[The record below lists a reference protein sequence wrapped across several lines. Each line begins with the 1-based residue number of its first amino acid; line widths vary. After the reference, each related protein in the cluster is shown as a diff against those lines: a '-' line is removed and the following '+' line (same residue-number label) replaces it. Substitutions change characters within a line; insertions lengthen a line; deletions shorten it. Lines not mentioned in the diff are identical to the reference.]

1 MFVLGVLAIIIGAIL
16 TIVGFAMNNSLE
28 AQLISAFSTG
38 STNPGNDIYRDR
50 NHLISSWGSI
60 SSDEEKESSKVKE
73 KGRKTLFFF

>member
-38 STNPGNDIYRDR
+38 SINPGTIFIVIGII
-50 NHLISSWGSI
+50 LLVVGVLLVVM
-60 SSDEEKESSKVKE
+60 KKK
-73 KGRKTLFFF
+73 KAQK